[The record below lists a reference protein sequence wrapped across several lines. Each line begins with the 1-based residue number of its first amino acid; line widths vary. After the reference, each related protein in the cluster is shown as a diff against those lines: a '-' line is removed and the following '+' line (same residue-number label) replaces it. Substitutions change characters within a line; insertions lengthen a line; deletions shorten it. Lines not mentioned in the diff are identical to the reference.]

1 MWDWGT
7 GQLPGLCSLPRGRVA
22 RFRGKKT
29 PSYILIS
36 DKLIFLV
43 HVYPMQ
49 YLVGNYAKVF
59 LVYLDFKPL
68 RDQASCFLWSL
79 NVMMHIY

>member
-1 MWDWGT
+1 
-7 GQLPGLCSLPRGRVA
+7 
-22 RFRGKKT
+22 
-29 PSYILIS
+29 
-36 DKLIFLV
+36 
-43 HVYPMQ
+43 MQ